1 MAKKTLLEIV
11 QDILN
16 DLESDEVNSISDTV
30 EAQQVAQIVRST
42 YEAIISAR
50 TEWPHL
56 STLFQLDSATAAKPT
71 HMKLPENIL
80 SIAWVKYN
88 KRRITDTKDIM
99 LEIKYKEPADFLKLL
114 DERDSSASNITV
126 VVDDSD
132 INLNILNNTPPTYY
146 TTFDNEYLVFDSFDS
161 ALEANLQNSKTSCHG
176 QRDPVFTVSDSFVAD
191 LPVQMF
197 PYLQNEAK
205 STAFLLL
212 KQMANQK
219 AEQHSVTQRRR
230 MSQEAWRI
238 KKGITYPNY
247 GRKS

>member
-30 EAQQVAQIVRST
+30 EAAQVAQIVRST
-42 YEAIISAR
+42 YEAIIGGKD
-50 TEWPHL
+50 WPHL
-56 STLFQLDSATAAKPT
+56 NELFQLDSGTVARPT

-80 SIAWVKYN
+80 KINWVKYN
-88 KRRITDTKDIM
+88 KRKTTDTKDFV
-99 LEIKYKEPADFLKLL
+99 LEVVYKEPEDFLKLL
-114 DERDSSASNITV
+114 DERDSSSTTVDVITDASGV
-126 VVDDSD
+126 S
-132 INLNILNNTPPTYY
+132 LNVLNNAAPSYY
-146 TTFDNEYLVFDSFDS
+146 TSFDNEYLVFDSYDS
-161 ALEANLQNSKTSCHG
+161 AVEANLQNSKTQCYG
-176 QRDPVFTVSDSFVAD
+176 QRDPTFTLSDSFIPD

-230 MSQEAWRI
+230 MSQQAWRV
-238 KKGITYPNY
+238 KRGITYPNY
-247 GRKS
+247 GRK